1 MGKKQNH
8 VTSWRAGCEGAL
20 SEQEEPGNQH
30 SCQCCGRGT
39 GADEQPEFS
48 FELTQQVGWS
58 QAKVRYWQFKEDT
71 VTSAVLLSIHLTG
84 RFSSTS
90 RVAGT
95 VHSGSENPHRRRLPS
110 WTSDPRGETWRRA
123 LSVLGPQQSHGAG
136 GQAHGPSG
144 RRAEVRE
151 DRRPGWGGQHG
162 APSVSIQGQSQ
173 GLKTPPLVPPCANLI
188 SLKQRIHPGN
198 SPREFLF
205 HPSSSKPN

>member
-151 DRRPGWGGQHG
+151 DRRPGWG
-162 APSVSIQGQSQ
+162 VSTGRRR
-173 GLKTPPLVPPCANLI
+173 
-188 SLKQRIHPGN
+188 SLSRARARA
-198 SPREFLF
+198 SRLLL
-205 HPSSSKPN
+205 